1 MSNWFTNRRQEFI
14 LAHIKTY
21 GQIRRKDIMDLF
33 GISLPQAS
41 ADINAFVD
49 NNPGLIAYDLSGKC
63 YTITEAGDE
72 RLGTIDLAEIRAGQ
86 AKPPGA
92 TRGPNPDSRRAATK
106 APRRR
111 VTSARG

>member
-21 GQIRRKDIMDLF
+21 GQIRRKDIMELF
-33 GISLPQAS
+33 EISLPQAS

-72 RLGTIDLAEIRAGQ
+72 RLGTINLAEIRAGQ

-92 TRGPNPDSRRAATK
+92 TRGAATK